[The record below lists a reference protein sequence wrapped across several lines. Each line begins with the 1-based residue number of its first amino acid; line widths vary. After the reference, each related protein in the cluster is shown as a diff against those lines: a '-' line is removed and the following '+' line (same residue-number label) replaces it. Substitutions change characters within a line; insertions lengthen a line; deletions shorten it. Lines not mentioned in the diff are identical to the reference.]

1 MKKVICNKQR
11 KYCVFLQK
19 KEKKKYF
26 ANLNEKVITNNEKF
40 WHPILQVIMRYG
52 NHPSINTIRRL

>member
-11 KYCVFLQK
+11 KYCVPSEK
-19 KEKKKYF
+19 GKKKYF